1 MPKKVFVSGCFDL
14 LHSGHIAF
22 FQEASAFGDL
32 YVGVGSDKTL
42 YELKGRVPVNNEDE
56 RLYMIKAVSCV
67 KDAFI
72 SKGSG
77 VLDFLDEIKEL
88 KPDIFVV
95 NEDGNLPTKRDLCAE
110 LNIEYKILKRTPHQG
125 LSPRSTTVLRGIS
138 QIPYRIDLAGG
149 WLDQPYVSKFYPGSV
164 LTISIEPTIEF
175 NERSGMASSTRRKA
189 VELWGT
195 KLPVFPEEKLARLL
209 FCYDNPPGTQEISG
223 AQDAIGIVYP
233 GLNKSYFE
241 GKYWPAK
248 IESVHDE
255 QVLCFLEDSLYL
267 IPLGPRYSG
276 FDVLSDT
283 SFTIQKAKALA
294 DAADN
299 CWQAILDRNIDAFG
313 LYFRLGFEAQVA
325 MFPHMVNDSIFQLL
339 DSYKHLAKGW
349 KLSGAGG
356 GGYLIFVA
364 DKPIENAIRITV
376 RRRDNM

>member
-32 YVGVGSDKTL
+32 YVAVGSDKTL

-209 FCYDNPPGTQEISG
+209 FCFDNPPGTQEISG

>member
-32 YVGVGSDKTL
+32 YVGIGSDKTVFD
-42 YELKGRVPVNNEDE
+42 LKGRAPVNNEDE

-72 SKGSG
+72 STGSG
-77 VLDFLDEIKEL
+77 VLDFLDEIKSL
-88 KPDIFVV
+88 KPDILVV
-95 NEDGNLPTKRDLCAE
+95 NEDGNLPTKRELCAQ
-110 LNIEYKILKRTPHQG
+110 LGIDYKILKRTPHQG
-125 LSPRSTTVLRGIS
+125 LTPRSTTDLRGIS

-149 WLDQPYVSKFYPGSV
+149 WLDQPYVSKFYPGPV
-164 LTISIEPTIEF
+164 LTISIEPSIEF

-195 KLPVFPEEKLARLL
+195 KLPVFPEEKLAKLL

-223 AQDAIGIVYP
+223 AQDAIGIVFP
-233 GLNKSYFE
+233 GLNKSCFE
-241 GKYWPAK
+241 GQYWPAK

-255 QVLCFLEDSLYL
+255 QILCFLEDSLYL

-276 FDVLSDT
+276 FDVLSGTHFDT
-283 SFTIQKAKALA
+283 QRAKALA

-299 CWQAILDRNIDAFG
+299 CWQAILDRDIDAFG
-313 LYFRLGFEAQVA
+313 TYFRQGFEAQIA

-339 DSYKHLAKGW
+339 DNYKHLAKGW

-356 GGYLIFVA
+356 GGYLIFVS
-364 DKPIENAIRITV
+364 DTPIENAIRIIV

>member
-22 FQEASAFGDL
+22 FEEASAFGDL
-32 YVGVGSDKTL
+32 YVGIGSDKTVFD
-42 YELKGRVPVNNEDE
+42 LKGRAPVNNEDE

-72 SKGSG
+72 STGSG
-77 VLDFLDEIKEL
+77 VLDFLSEIKDL
-88 KPDIFVV
+88 KPDILVV
-95 NEDGNLPTKRDLCAE
+95 NEDGNLPSKRELCAQFG
-110 LNIEYKILKRTPHQG
+110 IEYKILKRTPHQG
-125 LSPRSTTVLRGIS
+125 LAPRSTTDLRGIS

-164 LTISIEPTIEF
+164 LTISIEPSIEF

-223 AQDAIGIVYP
+223 AQDAIGIVFP
-233 GLNKSYFE
+233 GLNKSRFE
-241 GKYWPAK
+241 GQYWPAR

-255 QVLCFLEDSLYL
+255 QILCFLEESLYL

-276 FDVLSDT
+276 FDVLSG
-283 SFTIQKAKALA
+283 TIIDAQRAKALA

-299 CWQAILDRNIDAFG
+299 CWQAILDRDIDAFG
-313 LYFRLGFEAQVA
+313 TNFRLGFEAQIA

-339 DSYKHLAKGW
+339 GNYKHLAKGW

-356 GGYLIFVA
+356 GGYLIFVS
-364 DKPIENAIRITV
+364 DTPIENAIRIIV

>member
-1 MPKKVFVSGCFDL
+1 MAKKVFVSGCFDL

-32 YVGVGSDKTL
+32 YVGIGSDKTIF
-42 YELKGRVPVNNEDE
+42 ELKGRVPVNNEDE
-56 RLYMIKAVSCV
+56 RLYMVKAVSCV

-72 SKGSG
+72 STGSG
-77 VLDFLDEIKEL
+77 VMDFLDEL
-88 KPDIFVV
+88 KKLQPDILVV
-95 NEDGNLPTKRDLCAE
+95 NEDGNLPAKKELCAQY
-110 LNIEYKILKRTPHQG
+110 NIEYKILRRTPHQG
-125 LSPRSTTVLRGIS
+125 LTARSTTVLRGVS

-149 WLDQPYVSKFYPGSV
+149 WLDQPYVSKYYPGSV
-164 LTISIEPTIEF
+164 LTISIEPSIEF

-195 KLPVFPEEKLARLL
+195 KLPVFPEEKLAKIL
-209 FCYDNPPGTQEISG
+209 FCYDNPPGTKEISG

-233 GLNKSYFE
+233 GLNKAYFKGE
-241 GKYWPAK
+241 YWPSR

-255 QVLCFLEDSLYL
+255 QVLCFLEESLYL

-276 FDVLSDT
+276 FDVLGNT
-283 SFTIQKAKALA
+283 NITTQGAKALA

-299 CWQAILDRNIDAFG
+299 CWQAILERDIDGFG
-313 LYFRLGFEAQVA
+313 TCFRQGFEAQIA

-339 DSYKHLAKGW
+339 NSYKHLAKGW

-356 GGYLIFVA
+356 GGYLIFVS
-364 DKPIENAIRITV
+364 DTPIANAIRIIV